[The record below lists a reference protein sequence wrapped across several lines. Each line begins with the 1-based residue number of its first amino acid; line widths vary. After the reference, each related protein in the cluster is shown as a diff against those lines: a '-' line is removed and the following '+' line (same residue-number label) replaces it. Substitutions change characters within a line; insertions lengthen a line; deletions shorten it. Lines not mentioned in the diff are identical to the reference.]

1 MTVTWNT
8 TGYETPKKSMIKK
21 LNDDFSKR
29 MRGAAL
35 AEELVVLRVVRAE
48 TDDSMR
54 SQVRINNFPPSFPD
68 TQWWWFSNK
77 QTTGSL

>member
-1 MTVTWNT
+1 
-8 TGYETPKKSMIKK
+8 MIKK

-68 TQWWWFSNK
+68 TQ
-77 QTTGSL
+77 